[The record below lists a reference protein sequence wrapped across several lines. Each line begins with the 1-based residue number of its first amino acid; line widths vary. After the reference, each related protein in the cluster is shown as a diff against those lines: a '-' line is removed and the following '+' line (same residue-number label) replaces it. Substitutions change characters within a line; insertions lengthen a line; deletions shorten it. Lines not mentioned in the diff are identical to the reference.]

1 MISIIRC
8 GEKKSKYSLNV
19 IKCNSKYN
27 RTVDKTITMLERL
40 TSGVQKLN
48 QEQRDLGNQ
57 KEEIHGTI
65 SGEIETELKSRMKV
79 IKINC
84 LNKG

>member
-8 GEKKSKYSLNV
+8 GEKKSNYSLNV

-40 TSGVQKLN
+40 TSGLN

-57 KEEIHGTI
+57 KEKLRQ
-65 SGEIETELKSRMKV
+65 LKSRMKE